1 MKKTIGLL
9 KIGEFDESILIKLK
23 KNLEQEFKEFNVS
36 VSIIQEKIPL
46 DEAKYNPIRRQ
57 YEASKVLNSIIL
69 YNQNKQYFRILGVMD
84 RDIFTNGLNFV
95 FGIAMSPKFKISRVP
110 IMALIS
116 ITRLRENFYGRPEI
130 MALFELR
137 ILKEAIHELGHTF
150 GLGHCNKFC
159 IMRFSNS
166 LADTDEKPPKFCDSC
181 QVKLKNFIKI

>member
-9 KIGEFDESILIKLK
+9 KIGEFDKSILIKLK
-23 KNLEQEFKEFNVS
+23 KNVEREFEEFNIS

-46 DEAKYNPIRRQ
+46 DEVKYNPIRRQ
-57 YEASKVLNSIIL
+57 YDASKVLNSIIF
-69 YNQNKQYFRILGVMD
+69 YNKDKQYFRILGIMD
-84 RDIFTNGLNFV
+84 SDIFTSGLNFV
-95 FGIAMSPKFKISRVP
+95 FGIAMSPKFEISRGPV
-110 IMALIS
+110 MALIS
-116 ITRLRENFYGRPEI
+116 ITRLREKFYRRPES

-150 GLGHCNKFC
+150 SLEHCNKFC

-181 QVKLKNFIKI
+181 MKKLKNFLKT